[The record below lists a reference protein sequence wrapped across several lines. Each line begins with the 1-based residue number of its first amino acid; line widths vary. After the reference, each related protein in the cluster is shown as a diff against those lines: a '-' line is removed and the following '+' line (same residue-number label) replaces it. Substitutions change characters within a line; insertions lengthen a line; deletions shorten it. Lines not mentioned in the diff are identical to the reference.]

1 MKIVGTGLFR
11 VDSFDTLTAAR
22 LSFTFCRLSLEQLG
36 WKAPATFL
44 AEPLPIVKHQR
55 RSLAGTNAF
64 IFSAS
69 FFLRARFSSTGT
81 TFIHWPFVIWCKSF
95 SAQSQRVRKST
106 SRLEW
111 ERTAG
116 GNSDSTSHGSRL
128 LISWRQC
135 CLRKLSSLVVG
146 GLRTSIGHRSD
157 RTFNLFFFVWLLT
170 SELKTNSRRT
180 FVRSKWDR

>member
-1 MKIVGTGLFR
+1 MKIVGTDLFR

-22 LSFTFCRLSLEQLG
+22 LSFTFSRIFLEQLG
-36 WKAPATFL
+36 WKAPTTFL

-69 FFLRARFSSTGT
+69 FFLRARFSTGT
-81 TFIHWPFVIWCKSF
+81 TFIHWPFVIWSKSF

-116 GNSDSTSHGSRL
+116 GNSDSTSHGSHL
-128 LISWRQC
+128 LISWRRC
-135 CLRKLSSLVVG
+135 CLRKLPSQVVG
-146 GLRTSIGHRSD
+146 GRRTSIGHRSG
-157 RTFNLFFFVWLLT
+157 RTFNLFFFFWLLT
-170 SELKTNSRRT
+170 SELQTNSRRT
-180 FVRSKWDR
+180 FVHSKWDR